1 MTILHHRST
10 LTSRL
15 GLFAVACLVLGLNSC
30 GNRSATLPSN
40 PPTTV
45 APAPIDVS
53 TIAPA
58 PIATTTVPELVV
70 KKCVLT
76 AKTLSSTSRGK
87 DVICLQKALIAAGF
101 LTSKATGFYGPATFS
116 AIQKLQESREL
127 FVDGKVGRETALSL
141 DVWPAEVS
149 LVVRTLPPA
158 PNAVDL
164 MGFALSSV
172 ATSGPD
178 APSLPARSGKGR
190 RVVYSR
196 AGQRVWAVNAK
207 NVTVRSWLVSGSRY
221 ENELPGT
228 YKVYSRSEKATAVN
242 GKSYFSKMVRWLRT
256 KNNAIGFHSL
266 PLHTTDDSAYQTEQ
280 QLGLR
285 LSDGCQRQANLDA
298 DFMWE
303 FAVTGTPVIV
313 L

>member
-1 MTILHHRST
+1 MLTLNACSISDSSPTDPLPTI
-10 LTSRL
+10 
-15 GLFAVACLVLGLNSC
+15 
-30 GNRSATLPSN
+30 ATTPIEA
-40 PPTTV
+40 TTV
-45 APAPIDVS
+45 APAPI
-53 TIAPA
+53 AP
-58 PIATTTVPELVV
+58 TTVPEPVV
-70 KKCVLT
+70 KKCVIT

-101 LTSKATGFYGPATFS
+101 LTSKATGFYGPATFG
-116 AIQKLQESREL
+116 AIKKLQESREL

-149 LVVRTLPPA
+149 LVVRTAPPA
-158 PNAVDL
+158 INAVDL

-178 APSLPARSGKGR
+178 APQLPAQSGRGR

-196 AGQRVWAVNAK
+196 AGQRVWAVNAT
-207 NVTVRSWLVSGSRY
+207 NVVVRSWLVSGSKY

-228 YKVYSRSEKATAVN
+228 HKVYSRSEKATAIN
-242 GKSYFSKMVRWLRT
+242 GKSYFLKMIRWLKT
-256 KNNAIGFHSL
+256 KNNSIGFHAL
-266 PLHTTDDSAYQTEQ
+266 PLHTADDSAFQTEE

-298 DFMWE
+298 DFMWS
-303 FAVTGTPVIV
+303 FATIGTPVIV